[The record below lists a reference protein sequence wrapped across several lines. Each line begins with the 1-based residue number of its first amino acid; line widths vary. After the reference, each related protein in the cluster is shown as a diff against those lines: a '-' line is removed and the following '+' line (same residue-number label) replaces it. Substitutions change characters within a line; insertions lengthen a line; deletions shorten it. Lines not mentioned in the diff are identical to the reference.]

1 MDRTFKTTVFLLC
14 SFGIIFC
21 LAVVII
27 LSLADISADVPQN
40 VGWQRA
46 AQYIE
51 VRNDWSEADEVK
63 TAKRDFSYND
73 SGYLIDWSSYSEDGK
88 LVEKSQFRYDGHGY
102 LLDWTSY
109 DGQGNLR
116 WKRTFEYD
124 RNGFMKKWVK
134 SAS

>member
-1 MDRTFKTTVFLLC
+1 MFKVKWMFAALGALIYGLAFTEIMFLI
-14 SFGIIFC
+14 S
-21 LAVVII
+21 V
-27 LSLADISADVPQN
+27 SADVPQN

-73 SGYLIDWSSYSEDGK
+73 SGYLIDWISYSEDGK
-88 LVEKSQFRYDGHGY
+88 LVEKSQFRYDRHGY

-124 RNGFMKKWVK
+124 RGGFMKKWIK
-134 SAS
+134 SAN

>member
-1 MDRTFKTTVFLLC
+1 MKKMGDFFLVFGIGALI
-14 SFGIIFC
+14 FGIIIPEFISP
-21 LAVVII
+21 VNT
-27 LSLADISADVPQN
+27 SADVPQN

-63 TAKRDFSYND
+63 TARRDFSYND